1 MSTIDGHRVHEK
13 NEKEPKPKEMG
24 GCCAAEVCVFFFFV
38 FNIALTKGQ
47 SALKLKHANM
57 PSVYMSIS

>member
-24 GCCAAEVCVFFFFV
+24 GCCAAEVCVFFLF
-38 FNIALTKGQ
+38 LT
-47 SALKLKHANM
+47 S
-57 PSVYMSIS
+57 PSQKASLH